1 MQLPIINGI
10 YSTGETDFGVA
21 YPVNMVAVPVESGI
35 SKGYLRPADGIVPF
49 CTLPG
54 LDRGGINW
62 NGAHYRVAGSKF
74 VRVDPNGSVAVLGD
88 VGYGGR
94 ASFDYSFERLGIAAS
109 GKLFYYD
116 GAAFVEVTDPDL
128 GTVVDMLWVDGYFM
142 TTDGE
147 FLVTT
152 ELTDPTS
159 VSPFKYGSS
168 EIDPDPIIAIKK
180 INNNIY
186 AVNRYSIE
194 AFGNT
199 GGEFFPFSRVEGA
212 QAERGAVGTHAVA
225 IANGMLVFVGSG
237 RNESFGL
244 YAATNGETQKLS
256 TREIDRILNSYTEEV
271 LSGCLVEFFLYDGHE
286 SIMIHLPDKTLS
298 LDMKASAIVE
308 EPAWSVLS
316 SGTEKVSKYRG
327 TGHVYAFNN
336 WFVADPLLPRLG
348 VLSKKVS
355 THWGQEVMWE
365 FYTSIVYNEA
375 KGAIFHEL
383 ELVTVPG
390 DGTGTLGVSGLAS
403 TPGIKAVP
411 PSSDVGGSGGGTGGV
426 LTPDQAVPE
435 TAILVSHG
443 YNALYPVTKE
453 VVDEAT
459 LATTPM
465 ADFAPQP
472 PYHAKEI
479 HFSRNNDVCIVA
491 SDFLGS
497 DQANFP
503 GFTAYRKIAGAYV
516 EVPTGFASVLSPD
529 VISAATPEALVTQD
543 GYRSYR
549 CAASASGGTL
559 AVTLRVNDLSPA
571 LQAQLPGSHSEKGY
585 TIPIYRS
592 SQECVVLFEWDEGL
606 LEYAPQSIQ
615 TPQYALPTPSPLE
628 DPYPWWAPFGVP
640 YEAVSPFFQVQCI
653 APLNTSDGFSVWFC
667 NGPFGELWNESGS
680 ASGRH
685 RGLLTSIGSHVSAF
699 GTIYDDFAEAGPEG
713 LNSGWA
719 FLGVPSASSRRAQIT
734 YSIDDS
740 LRALSRPVNLE
751 PVRIQYRELL
761 EGTGE
766 MWSLGALL
774 NFQSGKIDPVLWA
787 EPGAVGF
794 TPDMGKIVVEGRF
807 DDGTAALNSQ
817 SQILIYNL
825 TPDPRAYRVGPFGG
839 TIEFS
844 QFIDQDWGGFY
855 APATSRLYFS
865 PTSKLMFENGHLF
878 IRNSGTGEYSALTDG
893 GGAPS
898 TGGITTYL
906 SPETMAFKNHPAP
919 VFYPGEGGTPQD
931 NPDPGWPTTP
941 GYDGVPSLI
950 LNGDASYKATQGV
963 GGTVWASYSTDG
975 RTWSQERPAKT
986 GRLGDNKARL
996 RWFKNGMMRHW
1007 RIQKFR
1013 GTSSAFV
1020 SIAALEA
1027 RIEPLGH

>member
-35 SKGYLRPADGIVPF
+35 SKGYLRPGDGIVPF
-49 CTLPG
+49 CALPG

-74 VRVDPNGSVAVLGD
+74 VRVDPNGSVAVLGE

-116 GAAFVEVTDPDL
+116 GAAFVEVTDVDL

-152 ELTDPTS
+152 ELTDPTA

-168 EIDPDPIIAIKK
+168 EIDPDPIVAIKK

-199 GGEFFPFSRVEGA
+199 GGEFFPFSRIEGA

-225 IANGMLVFVGSG
+225 VANGMLVFIGSG

-244 YAATNGETQKLS
+244 YASTNGETQKLS

-271 LSGCLVEFFLYDGHE
+271 LSDVLVEFFLYDGHE
-286 SIMIHLPDKTLS
+286 NIMIHLPDKTLS
-298 LDMKASAIVE
+298 LDMKATAIVE

-316 SGTEKVSKYRG
+316 SGKEKVSRYRCIN
-327 TGHVYAFNN
+327 HVYAFNN

-355 THWGQEVMWE
+355 THWGEEVAWE

-383 ELVTVPG
+383 ELITVPG

-411 PSSDVGGSGGGTGGV
+411 PSSEIEQLTPTPIPDDTYVAAKAPSFGIDPQPLYAADIDTNTLAGTPNPGFSDLTNLEADNMLFSNNNKALAMATEFDGANQAELPGLLIYRESGGAYSRTSSDYFDMLRPEVSGAPGRQDLIVSATGQRVSVSASGDQVVAVVRLDQLKPAIAAAINPVYTESVWSVSVYQSTQEILAAFEYNPGTDNYDLIGFYMPPFNTPEPTPGIDEFHPPFWAFTPGLCPFVSVAGV
-426 LTPDQAVPE
+426 AALT
-435 TAILVSHG
+435 
-443 YNALYPVTKE
+443 
-453 VVDEAT
+453 
-459 LATTPM
+459 
-465 ADFAPQP
+465 
-472 PYHAKEI
+472 
-479 HFSRNNDVCIVA
+479 A
-491 SDFLGS
+491 SD
-497 DQANFP
+497 
-503 GFTAYRKIAGAYV
+503 GFTAWFHNNGQLWDQNPPRAVYRGVLGKFGTHATQFNSISDPLADPWGPEGRNTGHAYLGAFSVEPKWLKYANGDQYRALLNPIDGAAPVIQYRQLVETELSADEVWADAAALDAEAALGPLAVNQPLTVAFSPDNVKLVVGGTFDEPGRLMFYNFTPDPRPYKTGAFQGGIAYDETIDHPV
-516 EVPTGFASVLSPD
+516 EASSSYRLLGFTPSSNLMFASGFGTDLALKKNAGTGKYQPVL
-529 VISAATPEALVTQD
+529 D
-543 GYRSYR
+543 G
-549 CAASASGGTL
+549 
-559 AVTLRVNDLSPA
+559 
-571 LQAQLPGSHSEKGY
+571 
-585 TIPIYRS
+585 
-592 SQECVVLFEWDEGL
+592 
-606 LEYAPQSIQ
+606 
-615 TPQYALPTPSPLE
+615 
-628 DPYPWWAPFGVP
+628 FGVP
-640 YEAVSPFFQVQCI
+640 YYGGIETFDGALGGFAFKELPV
-653 APLNTSDGFSVWFC
+653 PL
-667 NGPFGELWNESGS
+667 FGGGGSGS
-680 ASGRH
+680 
-685 RGLLTSIGSHVSAF
+685 
-699 GTIYDDFAEAGPEG
+699 
-713 LNSGWA
+713 
-719 FLGVPSASSRRAQIT
+719 
-734 YSIDDS
+734 
-740 LRALSRPVNLE
+740 
-751 PVRIQYRELL
+751 
-761 EGTGE
+761 
-766 MWSLGALL
+766 
-774 NFQSGKIDPVLWA
+774 
-787 EPGAVGF
+787 
-794 TPDMGKIVVEGRF
+794 
-807 DDGTAALNSQ
+807 
-817 SQILIYNL
+817 
-825 TPDPRAYRVGPFGG
+825 
-839 TIEFS
+839 
-844 QFIDQDWGGFY
+844 
-855 APATSRLYFS
+855 
-865 PTSKLMFENGHLF
+865 
-878 IRNSGTGEYSALTDG
+878 
-893 GGAPS
+893 
-898 TGGITTYL
+898 
-906 SPETMAFKNHPAP
+906 
-919 VFYPGEGGTPQD
+919 
-931 NPDPGWPTTP
+931 DPGWPTTP

>member
-49 CTLPG
+49 CALPG

-74 VRVDPNGSVAVLGD
+74 VRIDPNGAVAVLGD

-168 EIDPDPIIAIKK
+168 EIDPDPIVAIKK

-199 GGEFFPFSRVEGA
+199 GGEFFPFSRIDGA
-212 QAERGAVGTHAVA
+212 QAERGAVGTHAVT
-225 IANGMLVFVGSG
+225 IANGMLVFIGSG

-244 YAATNGETQKLS
+244 YASTNGETQKLS
-256 TREIDRILNSYTEEV
+256 TREIDRILNSYPEEV
-271 LSGCLVEFFLYDGHE
+271 LSGVIVEFFLYDGHE
-286 SIMIHLPDKTLS
+286 NIMIHLPDKTLS
-298 LDMKASAIVE
+298 LDMKATAIVE
-308 EPAWSVLS
+308 EPAWSILS

-411 PSSDVGGSGGGTGGV
+411 PSSEIEQ
-426 LTPDQAVPE
+426 LEPEPIPDNTYVAAKAPSFGLDPQP
-435 TAILVSHG
+435 
-443 YNALYPVTKE
+443 LYAA
-453 VVDEAT
+453 DIDDAT
-459 LATTPM
+459 LAGTPSAAFTDAVPLEADNILFSGNNKALVM
-465 ADFAPQP
+465 AT
-472 PYHAKEI
+472 E
-479 HFSRNNDVCIVA
+479 
-491 SDFLGS
+491 FLGS
-497 DQANFP
+497 DLAQYPGLLIFRESGGAYSRVSSDYFDMLDTSISGDPSKQDLIVPALGQRVSVSASGNQVVVVVRLDQLKPAIAAAINPTYTESVWSVPVYQSSQEVLAVFDFNTGTNHYDLSGFYMPPYNAPAPTPGIGPSNPPFWAFFP
-503 GFTAYRKIAGAYV
+503 AICSFVALATVAPLTASDGFTAWFFNGAGTLLDQNPPRTAYRGVLGKFGVHSTQFSSLTDPLANPWGPEGRNTGYEELGTFGPDPKWLRYAKGDQYRALLNPASGTSATVQYRQLIESESSSD
-516 EVPTGFASVLSPD
+516 EVWADAAVLD
-529 VISAATPEALVTQD
+529 
-543 GYRSYR
+543 
-549 CAASASGGTL
+549 ASASLGP
-559 AVTLRVNDLSPA
+559 LS
-571 LQAQLPGSHSEKGY
+571 SN
-585 TIPIYRS
+585 
-592 SQECVVLFEWDEGL
+592 
-606 LEYAPQSIQ
+606 
-615 TPQYALPTPSPLE
+615 TP
-628 DPYPWWAPFGVP
+628 
-640 YEAVSPFFQVQCI
+640 
-653 APLNTSDGFSVWFC
+653 
-667 NGPFGELWNESGS
+667 
-680 ASGRH
+680 
-685 RGLLTSIGSHVSAF
+685 
-699 GTIYDDFAEAGPEG
+699 
-713 LNSGWA
+713 
-719 FLGVPSASSRRAQIT
+719 
-734 YSIDDS
+734 
-740 LRALSRPVNLE
+740 
-751 PVRIQYRELL
+751 
-761 EGTGE
+761 
-766 MWSLGALL
+766 
-774 NFQSGKIDPVLWA
+774 K
-787 EPGAVGF
+787 
-794 TPDMGKIVVEGRF
+794 
-807 DDGTAALNSQ
+807 
-817 SQILIYNL
+817 
-825 TPDPRAYRVGPFGG
+825 

-844 QFIDQDWGGFY
+844 PDKEKLVIGGDFDGPGRLMFYNFTQDPRPYKTGAFQGAVDYDETIGHPVEAFGEYRLLGFSPSSGVMLASGFGIDLALKKNAGTGKYQPVLDGLGDPYLGGIEVFDGALGGFGFKQL
-855 APATSRLYFS
+855 PVSIF
-865 PTSKLMFENGHLF
+865 G
-878 IRNSGTGEYSALTDG
+878 GTGE
-893 GGAPS
+893 
-898 TGGITTYL
+898 
-906 SPETMAFKNHPAP
+906 
-919 VFYPGEGGTPQD
+919 Q
-931 NPDPGWPTTP
+931 DPGWPTTP